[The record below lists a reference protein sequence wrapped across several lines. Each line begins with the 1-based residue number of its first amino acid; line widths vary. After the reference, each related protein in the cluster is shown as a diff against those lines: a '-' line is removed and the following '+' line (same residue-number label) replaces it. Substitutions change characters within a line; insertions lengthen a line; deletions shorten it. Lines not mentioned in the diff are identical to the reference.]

1 MKRVAVVVQ
10 RCHESVVGGSEAL
23 AWQYANLLARRFE
36 VEVLTSTATDYVSWA
51 NALDPGVERRDDIVV
66 RRFAVAFE
74 RGPYWHELNRRIM
87 LEVLPEVFEGRP
99 SPLREAMQDEY
110 VRFQG
115 PYCPGLDEWLQHR
128 HGDYAAVVFCTYLYP
143 TTYSGIARVP
153 AAKAILVP
161 TLHNEP
167 TAYLPVFARRYAS
180 RTNRIWLTRAERNI
194 AERVWRYSEGEV
206 LGMAVN
212 HAVAERPEVRAKP
225 YFLYC
230 GRVDPSKGCDDLVQA
245 MQRLP
250 SRDRISL
257 VLTGVDVMGL
267 PSAPYIEFLGFV
279 DDERKRA
286 LMAGALAFVL
296 PSEYESFSIVTLEAM
311 AQGTPVIVNGRSE
324 VMHDHIEL
332 SGGGF
337 HYDGVDDLV
346 GRLEQLAAMAP
357 EERRGIGADGRRYVL
372 ERYRE
377 EHIGERLIEIVER
390 VAASAEKEPDA

>member
-1 MKRVAVVVQ
+1 MRRVAVVVQ

-23 AWQYANLLARRFE
+23 AWQYASLLARRFE
-36 VEVLTSTATDYVSWA
+36 VEVLTSTATDYVTWA
-51 NALDPGVERRDDIVV
+51 NALEAGVEVRDGVAV
-66 RRFAVAFE
+66 RRFPVAFE
-74 RGPYWHELNRRIM
+74 RGAYWHALHQRMNAEAF
-87 LEVLPEVFEGRP
+87 PEMMAGRKA
-99 SPLREAMQDEY
+99 PLREALQDEY

-115 PYCPGLDEWLQHR
+115 PYCPALDAWLQHR
-128 HGDYAAVVFCTYLYP
+128 HGDYAAIVFCTYLYP
-143 TTYSGIARVP
+143 TTYSGIAQVP

-180 RTNRIWLTRAERNI
+180 RTNRIWLTRAEQRI
-194 AERVWRYSEGEV
+194 AERVWRFGEGEV
-206 LGMAVN
+206 LGMAVDPVQ
-212 HAVAERPEVRAKP
+212 AAQPEARAKP

-250 SRDRISL
+250 SHDRVSL

-267 PSAPYIEFLGFV
+267 PSVPWIEFLGFV

-311 AQGTPVIVNGRSE
+311 AQGTPVIVNARSE
-324 VMHDHIEL
+324 VMRDHVEL
-332 SGGGF
+332 SNGGF
-337 HYDGVDDLV
+337 HYDGVDELV
-346 GRLEQLAAMAP
+346 HRLEQLVATIPA
-357 EERRGIGADGRRYVL
+357 ERRRVGAAGRRYVL

-377 EHIGERLIEIVER
+377 EHLAERLIGIVER
-390 VAASAEKEPDA
+390 VASSPGTDGA